1 MSSFLNNSG
10 DIILDAILTDEG
22 RRRLA
27 RGDGSFRIAVFS
39 LGDDEINYNLYDASQ
54 GTAYADLNIM
64 KTPVLEAITDSSI
77 GLKHKLL
84 TIEKEDLLFLPIL
97 KLNTNNPN
105 LAKDAGKPL
114 ANNANNTNTYV
125 IMATDV
131 VIDNYNGSNEA
142 LPDGFIDGTTAS
154 DAGSTNSLI
163 VVDQGLDTNQI
174 SYTKKMTPDL
184 EESQIIVEM
193 DDRLLKLV
201 LPGGDDAEPSFIDDV
216 NIATYY
222 LGGSSAA
229 FGEYPTS
236 DKKSGRNASS
246 IAGPR
251 GRRFRLGL
259 RASVN
264 AQISNHFY
272 DTLGSQITGYYSV
285 AIGSAA
291 STTARTID
299 TIVRV
304 AGGTIGYTLDIPVR
318 LIKELNTP

>member
-27 RGDGSFRIAVFS
+27 RGDGSFKIAVFS
-39 LGDDEINYNLYDASQ
+39 LGDDEINYNLYDTTQ

-105 LAKDAGKPL
+105 KAKDAGKPL
-114 ANNANNTNTYV
+114 ANNTSNTNTYV

-131 VIDNYNGSNEA
+131 VIDHYNQNET

-154 DAGSTNSLI
+154 DAGATNSLI
-163 VVDQGLDTNQI
+163 VVDQGLDTNQL

-201 LPGGDDAEPSFIDDV
+201 MPGGTDAEPSFIDDD

-222 LGGSSAA
+222 LGSGSPA

-236 DKKSGRNASS
+236 DKKAGKNASS

-259 RASVN
+259 RSSVET
-264 AQISNHFY
+264 QISNHFY
-272 DTLGSQITGYYSV
+272 DTLGSQITGYYNT
-285 AIGSAA
+285 AIGNAA

-304 AGGTIGYTLDIPVR
+304 AGGTIGYTLDVPVR
-318 LIKELNTP
+318 VIKELNTP